1 MTANEAILVLTM
13 CGSEQEARNMA
24 RALVG
29 LRLAACVGITPGVCS
44 VFRWKDAVEEASEWA
59 LTIKTRAA
67 LYPQVEAAIRATH
80 SYELPEIL
88 AIPVAAGLPAYL
100 DWLASESGPVA
111 SEPGDVMG

>member
-1 MTANEAILVLTM
+1 L
-13 CGSEQEARNMA
+13 SK
-24 RALVG
+24 RAWPPAWAS
-29 LRLAACVGITPGVCS
+29 RPAC
-44 VFRWKDAVEEASEWA
+44 RA
-59 LTIKTRAA
+59 TIKTRAA
-67 LYPQVEAAIRATH
+67 LYPQVEAAIRAAH